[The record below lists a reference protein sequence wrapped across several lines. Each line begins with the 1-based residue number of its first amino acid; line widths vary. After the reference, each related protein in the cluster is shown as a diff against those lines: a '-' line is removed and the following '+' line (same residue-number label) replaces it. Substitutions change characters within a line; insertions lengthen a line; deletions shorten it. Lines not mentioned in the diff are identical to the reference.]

1 MSTGGSR
8 GGRRWLVRE
17 PAASGVA
24 AALAAALD
32 VDVVAARVFVA
43 RGVDAAFFTSSRA
56 DLHDPSSILGI
67 DKALTRLEAARAA
80 GEHIRLVTDYDVD
93 GTTSCLILHAA
104 LDRLGGAKVSYHLPN
119 RFKEGY
125 GLSQYAVDT
134 AAADGVTLIVTADIG
149 VRDHATVSHAKS
161 LGIDVIIVDHHLP
174 AGESV
179 PVDAVAVLCP
189 PQAGCAYPN
198 KALAACGV
206 SFKLASA
213 LLAKDPRR
221 DEILDS
227 MLKLAAIGTVA
238 DVVDLA
244 NAENRAIVT
253 LGLRALN
260 RGPHSAGLTA
270 LLKVATAVSGSITS
284 ETLGWRIGPRINAAG
299 RLADAKAVVD
309 LIRERDPTVALGQA
323 ERLDELNRERQDIQE
338 GLVESVLA
346 RIPDPLPSFLVLAG
360 TEAEGFHRG
369 VVGIVAAKIR
379 ERVSR
384 PVAIVAVLGELATG
398 SVRSVPN
405 VHATHALDS
414 MKHLLHRHGGH
425 AAAAGFTVSTS
436 DLPALTEG
444 LCAYV
449 DEHGGDEA
457 LVAEEWVDVVLDP
470 DEVSVRL
477 IQDLARLEPT
487 GKGNE
492 AVHVVVRGTPRD
504 IAVMKVKHLRFMLG
518 NLRCV
523 WWGGADRRE
532 WLSTTTEVLGKLS
545 INAYNGRTDPQLMV
559 DDLR

>member
-1 MSTGGSR
+1 MTPKGSR
-8 GGRRWLVRE
+8 GGRRWIVQE
-17 PAASGVA
+17 PAAPGVA
-24 AALAAALD
+24 EGLAAGLG
-32 VDVVAARVFVA
+32 VDLVAARVFAA
-43 RGVDAAFFTSSRA
+43 RGVDASFFAVSAA

-67 DKALTRLEAARAA
+67 DKALARLQAARSAK
-80 GEHIRLVTDYDVD
+80 EHIRLVTDYDVD

-104 LDRLGGAKVSYHLPN
+104 LDRLGGAKVTYHLPN

-125 GLSQYAVDT
+125 GLSLYAVNT

-161 LGIDVIIVDHHLP
+161 LGIDVIVVDHHLP

-179 PVDAVAVLCP
+179 PTDAVAVLCP

-213 LLAKDPRR
+213 LLANDARR
-221 DEILDS
+221 DEILNS

-244 NAENRAIVT
+244 NAENRAMVT

-260 RGPHSAGLTA
+260 RGPHSPGLTE
-270 LLKVATAVSGSITS
+270 LLKVAGAVSGEITS

-299 RLADAKAVVD
+299 RLADAKVVVD
-309 LIRERDPTVALGQA
+309 LVRERDVNVARGQA
-323 ERLDELNRERQDIQE
+323 ERLNELNRERQDIQE
-338 GLVESVLA
+338 ELVDAVLA
-346 RIPDPLPSFLVLAG
+346 RIPEPLPSFLVLAG
-360 TEAEGFHRG
+360 TEEEGFHRG

-379 ERVSR
+379 ERVNR
-384 PVAIVAVLGELATG
+384 PVAIVAILGEMATG

-405 VHATHALDS
+405 VHATHALDAA
-414 MKHLLHRHGGH
+414 KHLLHRHGGH
-425 AAAAGFTVSTS
+425 AAAAGFTVSTV
-436 DLPALTEG
+436 DLPALGEA
-444 LCAYV
+444 LAAYV
-449 DEHGGDEA
+449 NEHGGEDV

-470 DEVSVRL
+470 RDVSVRL

-492 AVHVVVRGTPRD
+492 PVHVVVRGVPED
-504 IAVMKVKHLRFMLG
+504 IGVMKEKHLRFKLG

-523 WWGGADRRE
+523 WWGAADRLD
-532 WLSTTTEVLGKLS
+532 WLTGATEVLGKLS
-545 INAYNGRTDPQLMV
+545 INSYNGRTDPQLMV
-559 DDLR
+559 DDVR